1 MPRWLRIVEARRP
14 LVKRQVCR
22 VVKLVQ
28 RLAKQLVPRYRV
40 PQVAPLTLAKR
51 LAPQAHRLLQL
62 VVKKL
67 VRQPLN
73 RERQR
78 HRQLQA
84 LRPLLVAKL
93 VLVTSPATDT
103 SVLQKFFAAS
113 GVSQANG
120 DSYLVTPKEDGSY
133 QVEIRN
139 NGGDPQV
146 ASLVGMYQYN
156 PTTNQVQKMNIVTG
170 QYE

>member
-1 MPRWLRIVEARRP
+1 MMIKSKVLTSTVMLMAVLGLAGCANANTSAPSSSSSKASSA
-14 LVKRQVCR
+14 K
-22 VVKLVQ
+22 VVKDSGS
-28 RLAKQLVPRYRV
+28 
-40 PQVAPLTLAKR
+40 
-51 LAPQAHRLLQL
+51 
-62 VVKKL
+62 KKATGEKASMSSGQTSSSS
-67 VRQPLN
+67 V
-73 RERQR
+73 
-78 HRQLQA
+78 
-84 LRPLLVAKL
+84 
-93 VLVTSPATDT
+93 VTSPATDT

-120 DSYLVTPKEDGSY
+120 DSYLVTPKADGSY

>member
-1 MPRWLRIVEARRP
+1 M
-14 LVKRQVCR
+14 
-22 VVKLVQ
+22 
-28 RLAKQLVPRYRV
+28 
-40 PQVAPLTLAKR
+40 
-51 LAPQAHRLLQL
+51 
-62 VVKKL
+62 
-67 VRQPLN
+67 
-73 RERQR
+73 
-78 HRQLQA
+78 
-84 LRPLLVAKL
+84 
-93 VLVTSPATDT
+93 VTSPATDT

-120 DSYLVTPKEDGSY
+120 DSYLVTPKADGSY

-139 NGGDPQV
+139 NSGDPQV